1 LTVARTVAE
10 WLASAEKIITEAVN
24 ETVQEMAPEAARLL
38 QGNIPGN
45 RKKTKASVKHMMT
58 GARSAKIGLFF
69 AEKYTDNK
77 NSFTYRLFRQVW
89 RDKVRPEIRAKFIRT
104 LNNKLQR

>member
-1 LTVARTVAE
+1 MARTVAE
-10 WLASAEKIITEAVN
+10 WLASVERKLTEAVN
-24 ETVQEMAPEAARLL
+24 ETVQEMAPEAAKLL

-45 RKKTKASVKHMMT
+45 RKKTKASVKYMMT

-69 AEKYTDNK
+69 ADKYTTNK
-77 NSFTYRLFRQVW
+77 NSFTYRLFRRVW
-89 RDKVRPEIRAKFIRT
+89 REKVRPETRAKFIRT